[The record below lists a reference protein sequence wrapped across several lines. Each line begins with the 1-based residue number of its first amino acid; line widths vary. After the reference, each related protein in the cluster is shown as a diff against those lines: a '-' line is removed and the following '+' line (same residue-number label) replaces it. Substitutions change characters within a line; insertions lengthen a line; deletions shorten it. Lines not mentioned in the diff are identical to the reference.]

1 MVAIDGLDV
10 LGTDLAIALL
20 ISSFVLIG
28 EKQILYK
35 QKLPHKVC
43 GARTVKR

>member
-28 EKQILYK
+28 VLVWKNRRQ
-35 QKLPHKVC
+35 
-43 GARTVKR
+43 